1 MKFNYRKLFLPITA
15 LFIISMFAYSF
26 FWFPTGYTGT
36 TRKDQVNLGC
46 VCHGDTASSVVNV
59 QVIGPDSV
67 PAGTTA
73 NFRVKISGGPAVKG
87 GLNVASQFGRL
98 DTVSGTGTWVD
109 TTIWEIT
116 HTEPKFFSGDT
127 VSWVFK
133 YKAPAN
139 PIVDTLFASGNSV
152 NGTGTSDSDKWNW
165 SPNKIVRV
173 YNPIGIV
180 NISSIAKDFS
190 LSQNYPNPFNP
201 VTQIN
206 FSVAKASDIKIRI
219 FDIIGNE
226 ISVAV
231 NQWMT
236 PGEYRVDFNGSNLSS
251 GTYFYSLS
259 ADGKTISTK
268 KMLMIK

>member
-1 MKFNYRKLFLPITA
+1 MKFNYRKILLPIAA
-15 LFIISMFAYSF
+15 LFIISLFAYSF
-26 FWFPTGYTGT
+26 FWFPSGYTGT

-46 VCHGDTASSVVNV
+46 ICHGDTASSIVNV

-67 PAGTTA
+67 PAGTVA
-73 NFRVKISGGPAVKG
+73 VFRVKITGGPGVKG
-87 GLNVASQFGRL
+87 GLNAAAQFGRL
-98 DTVSGTGTWVD
+98 DTVQGMGTWVD
-109 TTIWEIT
+109 TTNWEIT
-116 HTEPKFFSGDT
+116 HLEPKFFSGDT
-127 VSWVFK
+127 VSWQFR

-139 PIVDTLFASGNSV
+139 PIIDTLFASGNSV

-173 YNPIGIV
+173 YNPIGIT
-180 NISSIAKDFS
+180 NISSIAKEFS

-201 VTQIN
+201 LTQIN
-206 FSVAKASDIKIRI
+206 FSVAKTSDVKIRI

-226 ISVAV
+226 ISVV
-231 NQWMT
+231 VDQQMT
-236 PGEYRVDFNGSNLSS
+236 PGEYRVDFNGSNLAS